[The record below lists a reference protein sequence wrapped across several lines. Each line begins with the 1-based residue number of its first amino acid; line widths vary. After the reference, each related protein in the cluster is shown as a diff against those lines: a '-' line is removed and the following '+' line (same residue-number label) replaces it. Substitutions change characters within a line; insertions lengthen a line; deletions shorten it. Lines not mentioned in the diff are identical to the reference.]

1 VHANEFHE
9 KRATA
14 SDPAATTRRELML
27 PRGGGGRGGCCPT
40 TAADQ
45 QTCARIGSSRLAVLV
60 SLCIAS
66 ALALWAASS
75 LALSPRTKGLN
86 SQAFENKG
94 SDADNE
100 ADGTTCGSFRSSQL
114 HGSIS
119 QKRAA
124 DIVRRLAAHDA
135 DANSCPV
142 FFRNYKDTQQ
152 PYTLWTPWQ
161 PDDTLNRW
169 SRDLSCQHPDFCDD
183 LYNLNE
189 TAALSRLIYN
199 HQHPRDCST
208 SKFLVI
214 EREWHSGL
222 GSTIHIKAYSLLVA
236 LVSGR
241 VLIESPDI
249 QWTMTFA
256 ASCESQDWACY
267 FAPLTNCTLP
277 EDWKSK
283 AVAFTSVNGQSSDQ
297 QYVVNSAEMNLADAP
312 GIGGVKPDKLFGSS
326 KFNEKPASW
335 WMTQATGYVARPNE
349 RTLRAVCYIW
359 DCIIGEQKQPQ
370 RPFAA
375 MFIRRGDKWWE
386 SRLREPFEYFDLL
399 EGLDRNL
406 TEPIKSVY
414 VGTDDPKMLSQI
426 AREYSADWDLTWMG
440 YHRSSQGSQHH
451 EEVAR
456 YHTAKMEL
464 QVLLTL
470 AEVFISA
477 SADVLVGTLSSNQC
491 RLMDE
496 LRKLQGKGRMP
507 YLTPE
512 GELIAGQ

>member
-1 VHANEFHE
+1 LDDDDAGCNINIMRRQHQRHQQACM
-9 KRATA
+9 RI
-14 SDPAATTRRELML
+14 AA
-27 PRGGGGRGGCCPT
+27 
-40 TAADQ
+40 AAL
-45 QTCARIGSSRLAVLV
+45 ILAVLV
-60 SLCIAS
+60 ATAAP
-66 ALALWAASS
+66 ALHWRWGAAGQVGITFVVG
-75 LALSPRTKGLN
+75 ARESPPWSTHDGGDDIR
-86 SQAFENKG
+86 EN
-94 SDADNE
+94 
-100 ADGTTCGSFRSSQL
+100 DGTCASFRSSQL
-114 HGSIS
+114 HGAIS

-124 DIVRRLAAHDA
+124 DIVRRLVSDEGAA
-135 DANSCPV
+135 DAETCPV
-142 FFRNYKDTQQ
+142 FFRNYQDKE
-152 PYTLWTPWQ
+152 PYTSWTPWQ
-161 PDDTLNRW
+161 PEETLMRW
-169 SRDLSCQHPDFCDD
+169 SHQLTCQNAEFCEE
-183 LYNLNE
+183 LYNLDD
-189 TAALSRLIYN
+189 TATISQLIYD
-199 HQHPRDCST
+199 HQHPRDCSQ
-208 SKFLVI
+208 SKFLII
-214 EREWHSGL
+214 ESEWHAGF
-222 GSTIHIKAYSLLVA
+222 GSTIHIKAYSVLIA
-236 LVSGR
+236 LMSNR
-241 VLIESPDI
+241 VLIDSPDI

-256 ASCESQDWACY
+256 ATCESQDWACY

-277 EDWKSK
+277 NKWRST
-283 AVAFTSVNGQSSDQ
+283 AVAFTSVKGQSND
-297 QYVVNSAEMNLADAP
+297 QYVFSSAAMNLADAP
-312 GIGGVKPDKLFGSS
+312 GIGNVKLDIDWFGSS
-326 KFNEKPASW
+326 AFNTKPASW

-359 DCIIGEQKQPQ
+359 DCIVGSGQNKQQPQ

-406 TEPIKSVY
+406 SEPIKTVY

-426 AREYSADWDLTWMG
+426 VHEYSSDWDLTWMG

-512 GELIAGQ
+512 NELIAGQRR

>member
-1 VHANEFHE
+1 
-9 KRATA
+9 
-14 SDPAATTRRELML
+14 M
-27 PRGGGGRGGCCPT
+27 
-40 TAADQ
+40 
-45 QTCARIGSSRLAVLV
+45 
-60 SLCIAS
+60 
-66 ALALWAASS
+66 
-75 LALSPRTKGLN
+75 
-86 SQAFENKG
+86 
-94 SDADNE
+94 
-100 ADGTTCGSFRSSQL
+100 
-114 HGSIS
+114 
-119 QKRAA
+119 
-124 DIVRRLAAHDA
+124 
-135 DANSCPV
+135 
-142 FFRNYKDTQQ
+142 FFRNYQDTQ
-152 PYTLWTPWQ
+152 PYTAWTPWQ
-161 PDDTLNRW
+161 PSETLDRW
-169 SRDLSCQHPDFCDD
+169 SRQFTCQHPKFCDD
-183 LYNLNE
+183 LYDLDE
-189 TAALSRLIYN
+189 TANISKLIYD
-199 HQHPRDCST
+199 HQHPRDCSN

-236 LVSGR
+236 MSTGR
-241 VLIESPDI
+241 VLIDSPDI
-249 QWTMTFA
+249 QWSMTFA

-277 EDWKSK
+277 KDWRSK
-283 AVAFTSVNGQSSDQ
+283 AVAFTSASGQSNA
-297 QYVVNSAEMNLADAP
+297 QYVVNGAEMNLADAP
-312 GIGGVKPDKLFGSS
+312 GIGNVKLDSDLFGSS
-326 KFNEKPASW
+326 TFNHKPASW
-335 WMTQATGYVARPNE
+335 WMTQATGYVVRPNK
-349 RTLRAVCYIW
+349 RTLGAVCYIW
-359 DCIIGEQKQPQ
+359 DCIFGSGQKHQPPE

-406 TEPIKSVY
+406 SEPIKTVY

-426 AREYSADWDLTWMG
+426 VREYSSDWDLIWMG
-440 YHRSSQGSQHH
+440 YRRSSQGSQHH

-456 YHTAKMEL
+456 YHTANVEL

-512 GELIAGQ
+512 RELIAGQRK

>member
-1 VHANEFHE
+1 MTPRGADDASWARRRQPSPRRVAGFVLLLV
-9 KRATA
+9 ATA
-14 SDPAATTRRELML
+14 
-27 PRGGGGRGGCCPT
+27 
-40 TAADQ
+40 
-45 QTCARIGSSRLAVLV
+45 AVLGAARWARFV
-60 SLCIAS
+60 VGVGDENESTATVKKTAIAS
-66 ALALWAASS
+66 ESS
-75 LALSPRTKGLN
+75 Y
-86 SQAFENKG
+86 
-94 SDADNE
+94 
-100 ADGTTCGSFRSSQL
+100 DGTCSAFRSSQL
-114 HGSIS
+114 HGVIS
-119 QKRAA
+119 QNRAA
-124 DIVRRLAAHDA
+124 DIVRAITSREA
-135 DANSCPV
+135 DARTCPTL
-142 FFRNYKDTQQ
+142 FQHHRKDGDDDESA
-152 PYTLWTPWQ
+152 YTTWSPWQ
-161 PDDTLNRW
+161 PLDTLNRW
-169 SRDLSCQHPDFCDD
+169 SGQLSCQHPEFCDD
-183 LYNLNE
+183 LYNLE
-189 TAALSRLIYN
+189 DTAAISKLIYG
-199 HQHPRDCST
+199 HQHPRDCSN
-208 SKFLVI
+208 SKFLII
-214 EREWHSGL
+214 EREWHAGL

-236 LVSGR
+236 LMSGR
-241 VLIESPDI
+241 ILVDSPDI

-277 EDWKSK
+277 ADWKSK
-283 AVAFTSVNGQSSDQ
+283 AVAFTSITGHSNDPYVSS
-297 QYVVNSAEMNLADAP
+297 SATMNLADAQ
-312 GIGGVKPDKLFGSS
+312 GIGSVRPTSLLGS
-326 KFNEKPASW
+326 NGYNQKPASW
-335 WMTQATGYVARPNE
+335 WMTQATGYVARPNT
-349 RTLRAVCYIW
+349 RTLQAVCYIW
-359 DCIIGEQKQPQ
+359 DCIVGGGAHQKQPQ

-406 TEPIKSVY
+406 SEPIKTVY

-426 AREYSADWDLTWMG
+426 VREYSTDWDLIWMG

-512 GELIAGQ
+512 GEFIAGQR